1 MLFENVSRLCAERG
15 ITFCALEK
23 ATGIGNGAIG
33 KWGKEGRS
41 PRVETVQRIAKYFGV
56 SVDELLSADQ
66 AGETGRG

>member
-41 PRVETVQRIAKYFGV
+41 PRVENVKRVADYFGV
-56 SVDELLSADQ
+56 TLDELMSEDQ
-66 AGETGRG
+66 TGETAKG